1 MKAILRRPV
10 VTEKASAQN
19 EKGVYVFEVDI
30 KANKIEIKNAVQRM
44 YPDVKV
50 VDVRTATILGKP
62 KSRHTKRGVSSGRTS
77 TYKKAFVKVAE
88 GNIIDFFEGT
98 SAK

>member
-1 MKAILRRPV
+1 MDILKKPLI
-10 VTEKASAQN
+10 TEKLSALG
-19 EKGVYVFEVDI
+19 EKLNRYGFKVES
-30 KANKIEIKNAVQRM
+30 KSNKIEIKNAVQRM

-77 TYKKAFVKVAE
+77 TYKKAFV
-88 GNIIDFFEGT
+88 IR
-98 SAK
+98 